1 MHWEEPPWVAQ
12 GMTFPATLREP
23 VIALLIGHRAA
34 MTSALAMGIT
44 RGDALILTIDI
55 LAPVIIPILII
66 ALRRLPVIFL
76 RTTNTRIL
84 VADRSRGWMLF
95 DKKTR
100 RCKSRPGFV
109 IGAPNRCIRKFP
121 HVIVL
126 FPRELLAQ
134 LQGGQQGSGMES
146 RIRS

>member
-1 MHWEEPPWVAQ
+1 
-12 GMTFPATLREP
+12 MTLPAILRKA

-44 RGDALILTIDI
+44 RGDALIHTMDTLD
-55 LAPVIIPILII
+55 LVIITILVLIF
-66 ALRRLPVIFL
+66 ALRCLPVISL
-76 RTTNTRIL
+76 RITNTRIL
-84 VADRSRGWMLF
+84 VVDWSRGWMLF
-95 DKKTR
+95 NKKTR
-100 RCKSRPGFV
+100 RCRSRPGFV
-109 IGAPNRCIRKFP
+109 IGVPNRSLRKFP

-134 LQGGQQGSGMES
+134 LQGGQQGSGKES